1 MLIKNKLF
9 AILNDRLIKSY
20 THGIF
25 PTINY
30 LKLIKLINLIKPY
43 NLGYDLIRVGP
54 SGDGGY
60 LVPDVLK
67 KIKTC
72 FSPGVGNVH
81 GFENDLL
88 ERGIKVFMADGTVE
102 KPILLNKNYEFL
114 KKNLGGHED
123 DKTTTLNS
131 WMDSKETQDDL
142 LLQMDIEGS
151 EYEVV
156 NSLDELNL
164 KKFKVMIIEFHYF
177 EQVLTKMGYKT
188 IESVMKKILKYFDVA
203 HIHPNNCCGSY
214 KVNKT
219 IIPSTLEITF
229 MTKEL
234 SLKKDKIHKLPNK
247 LDFKNISHKDDIFL
261 DNSWF

>member
-1 MLIKNKLF
+1 MLINNKLF
-9 AILNDRLIKSY
+9 DILNDRLIKSY

-30 LKLIKLINLIKPY
+30 LKLIKLIHLIKPY
-43 NLGYDLIRVGP
+43 DLGYDLIRVGP

-72 FSPGVGNVH
+72 FSPGV
-81 GFENDLL
+81 
-88 ERGIKVFMADGTVE
+88 
-102 KPILLNKNYEFL
+102 LNKNYEYL
-114 KKNLGGHED
+114 KKNLGTHED
-123 DKTTTLNS
+123 DETTTLNS

-164 KKFKVMIIEFHYF
+164 KKFRVMIIEFHYF

-229 MTKEL
+229 MSKEL
-234 SLKKDKIHKLPNK
+234 SLKKERIDKLPNK
-247 LDFKNISHKDDIFL
+247 LDSKNISHKDDIFL
-261 DNSWF
+261 LFTSIIC

>member
-9 AILNDRLIKSY
+9 EILNDKLINNY

-25 PTINY
+25 PTISHS
-30 LKLIKLINLIKPY
+30 KLIKLIDLLKPY
-43 NLGYDLIRVGP
+43 DLGYNLIRVGP
-54 SGDGGY
+54 NGDGGY

-72 FSPGVGNVH
+72 FSPGVGKIH

-88 ERGIKVFMADGTVE
+88 ERGVKVFMADGTVE
-102 KPILLNKNYEFL
+102 KPILLNKNYEFI
-114 KKNLGGHED
+114 KKNLGTYED
-123 DKTTTLNS
+123 DVTTTLNS
-131 WMDSKETQDDL
+131 WIDSKKTQDDL
-142 LLQMDIEGS
+142 LMQMDIEGS
-151 EYEVV
+151 EYEVI

-164 KKFKVMIIEFHYF
+164 KKFRVMVLEFHYF
-177 EQVLTKMGYKT
+177 EQVLTKMGYKI
-188 IESVMKKILKYFDVA
+188 IESVMKKISKYFDVA

-229 MTKEL
+229 MSKEL
-234 SLKKDKIHKLPNK
+234 SLKKDRIDKLPNK
-247 LDFKNISHKDDIFL
+247 LDCKNIDYKPDISL
-261 DNSWF
+261 DETWF